1 MALGTITAG
10 LAFALLALNTPV
22 PATVV
27 PPDLVPAP
35 LADHQFDLADVPG
48 AAAALRNP
56 RSHRFGQPPI
66 DPAQLQGTRWT
77 PPAKSWG
84 SAGAGPV
91 LEIGALGSRRR
102 RGPDL
107 AHISLDW
114 DF

>member
-1 MALGTITAG
+1 MALGTVTAG

-22 PATVV
+22 PSVVV
-27 PPDLVPAP
+27 PPDLLPAP
-35 LADHQFDLADVPG
+35 FADHQFDLADLPEIAVVRPD
-48 AAAALRNP
+48 L
-56 RSHRFGQPPI
+56 RSHRFARPSL
-66 DPAQLQGTRWT
+66 DPALLQGSRWT

-91 LEIGALGSRRR
+91 LEIGALGSRRK
-102 RGPDL
+102 RGADL

>member
-27 PPDLVPAP
+27 PPDLLPVP
-35 LADHQFDLADVPG
+35 LADHQFDLSDLPDV
-48 AAAALRNP
+48 AAALPHP

-66 DPAQLQGTRWT
+66 DPAQLQGIRWT

-91 LEIGALGSRRR
+91 LEIGALGSKRK
-102 RGPDL
+102 RGPDV

>member
-1 MALGTITAG
+1 M
-10 LAFALLALNTPV
+10 
-22 PATVV
+22 
-27 PPDLVPAP
+27 PAP

-48 AAAALRNP
+48 AAPALPNP

-91 LEIGALGSRRR
+91 LDEVVAFIHGQ
-102 RGPDL
+102 DL
-107 AHISLDW
+107 ASETSHDR
-114 DF
+114 

>member
-1 MALGTITAG
+1 MALGTVTTG
-10 LAFALLALNTPV
+10 LAFALLALNPPV
-22 PATVV
+22 PAAVV
-27 PPDLVPAP
+27 PPDLLLMALP
-35 LADHQFDLADVPG
+35 DHQFDLSDLPEV
-48 AAAALRNP
+48 AAALPNP

-91 LEIGALGSRRR
+91 LEIGALGSKRK
-102 RGPDL
+102 RGPDV